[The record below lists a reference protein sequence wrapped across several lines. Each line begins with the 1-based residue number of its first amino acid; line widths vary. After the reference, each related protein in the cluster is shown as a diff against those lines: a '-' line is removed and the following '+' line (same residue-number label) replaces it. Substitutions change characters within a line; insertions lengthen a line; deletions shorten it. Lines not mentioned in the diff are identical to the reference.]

1 MTAQTGRKHTRLMSD
16 KRVRAALYWIV
27 SFTVLLET
35 AVGIQWDLARI
46 PYVVDILTR
55 LGFPLYFATILG
67 ISKILALVAL
77 SLGISKMLAP
87 VALLAPRTP
96 RLKEWAYAGLLFV
109 YVGASACHLAVGDGL
124 GAITTPLVLAAITL
138 ASWALRPP
146 ARRDPAPLAVPSWT
160 RPLTDQQPDHRGS
173 GLLHRT

>member
-1 MTAQTGRKHTRLMSD
+1 MSG

-27 SFTVLLET
+27 SFPVLLET
-35 AVGIQWDLARI
+35 AVGTQWDLARI

-77 SLGISKMLAP
+77 
-87 VALLAPRTP
+87 LAPRTP

-109 YVGASACHLAVGDGL
+109 YVGAGACHFAVGDRL
-124 GAITTPLVLAAITL
+124 GAIVTPLVLAAITL

-146 ARRDPAPLAVPSWT
+146 ARRDPAPPAVPSWT
-160 RPLTDQQPDHRGS
+160 RPLAEPTA
-173 GLLHRT
+173 

>member
-1 MTAQTGRKHTRLMSD
+1 MTAQTGRNPTRLMSG
-16 KRVRAALYWIV
+16 KRVRATLYWIV
-27 SFTVLLET
+27 SFPVLLET

-77 SLGISKMLAP
+77 
-87 VALLAPRTP
+87 LAPRTP

-109 YVGASACHLAVGDGL
+109 YVGQARATSPSGTVSARSPRHWSWRRSPSPPGPCARQPAGIPPRWPCPRGPGPSVGQLDL
-124 GAITTPLVLAAITL
+124 GRHSQVTDR
-138 ASWALRPP
+138 SEP
-146 ARRDPAPLAVPSWT
+146 A
-160 RPLTDQQPDHRGS
+160 QP
-173 GLLHRT
+173 